1 MARKKLL
8 TEGEIRHFMKLANLT
23 PLTETYLSEQPEME
37 MDPHVDPE
45 MEPEIDAV
53 PDEEPE
59 MPVETEIQPTENDS
73 DDS

>member
-37 MDPHVDPE
+37 MDLDVEEGTPFYRC
-45 MEPEIDAV
+45 IDAKTV
-53 PDEEPE
+53 SEE
-59 MPVETEIQPTENDS
+59 IN
-73 DDS
+73 

>member
-37 MDPHVDPE
+37 MDLDVEEGPPAPE
-45 MEPEIDAV
+45 GGD
-53 PDEEPE
+53 E
-59 MPVETEIQPTENDS
+59 MPPDM
-73 DDS
+73 DM